1 MRSRPSHARG
11 FTLIETVV
19 ASSIGAI
26 VLVGCFA
33 VFAASSRM
41 DRAFNDRFERAA
53 DLNVAQ
59 LTMRRAMMA
68 LQMEENQSTRVTS
81 QGENT
86 EDLGPEPR
94 DRMILE
100 LDPGTQA
107 DKSGWIPQR
116 FEVVLATPP
125 IAMNLAPVSAG
136 WVRMLQTEDSLDF
149 SSPDGSGG
157 AMRSVFEL
165 RRTNEREGV
174 MLQTGL
180 IDSQM
185 YESMTGE
192 QPAFGERGSGADEP
206 AEGWTLWWRPILR
219 AEASALEYG
228 AVPYADNQGTTEE
241 IRTRLASAVPVAR
254 GIDRCRWQLFKG
266 DEMIDLYS
274 GKTMTDLPAYAVF
287 ELQML
292 SGQYATWMFE
302 VDWVLGDDPNAGTD
316 DSADPNN
323 DGEDPGNGNGGP
335 GNNNGNGNGNGR
347 PGGQLDRPQ
356 NQNFNLDGRED

>member
-1 MRSRPSHARG
+1 MRTNPINTRG

-19 ASSIGAI
+19 ASLIGAI
-26 VLVGCFA
+26 VLAGCFA

-41 DRAFNDRFERAA
+41 DRAFNARFEQAA
-53 DLNVAQ
+53 DLHVVQ
-59 LTMRRAMMA
+59 MTMRRAMLA

-100 LDPGTQA
+100 LDPGTLA
-107 DKSGWIPQR
+107 DESGWIPQR
-116 FEVVLATPP
+116 FEIVLATPP

-136 WVRMLQTEDSLDF
+136 WVRMLQSEDSLDF

-165 RRTNEREGV
+165 RRTNERESV

-180 IDSQM
+180 IDSLM

-192 QPAFGERGSGADEP
+192 APVFGERDFGFYEP
-206 AEGWTLWWRPILR
+206 APGWTLWWRPILR
-219 AEASALEYG
+219 DEASALEYG
-228 AVPYADNQGTTEE
+228 AVPFADNQGTTEE
-241 IRTRLASAVPVAR
+241 IRTRLASAIPVAR
-254 GIDRCRWQLFKG
+254 GIDRCRWQLYKG
-266 DEMIDLYS
+266 DEMVDLYN
-274 GKTMTDLPAYAVF
+274 GKTMTDLPAYAIF

-302 VDWVLGDDPNAGTD
+302 VDWVLGDDPNDGID
-316 DSADPNN
+316 DVDE
-323 DGEDPGNGNGGP
+323 EDDDTGG
-335 GNNNGNGNGNGR
+335 GNNGNSNDRPNGG
-347 PGGQLDRPQ
+347 LDRPQ
-356 NQNFNLDGRED
+356 NTNFNIGGED

>member
-1 MRSRPSHARG
+1 MRTNHSIHPHSRG

-19 ASSIGAI
+19 AMTIGGL
-26 VLVGCFA
+26 VLAGCFA

-41 DRAFNDRFERAA
+41 DRAFNDRFERTA
-53 DLNVAQ
+53 DLHVIQ
-59 LTMRRAMMA
+59 MTMRRAMMA
-68 LQMEENQSTRVTS
+68 LQMEENQSTRVTTEA
-81 QGENT
+81 ENT
-86 EDLGPEPR
+86 EDLGPDPR
-94 DRMILE
+94 DRLILE
-100 LDPGTQA
+100 LDPSSGA
-107 DKSGWIPQR
+107 DKSGWVPQR
-116 FEVVLATPP
+116 FELVLATPP

-136 WVRMLQTEDSLDF
+136 WVRLLQTEDSLDF

-165 RRTNEREGV
+165 RRTNEREAV

-185 YESMTGE
+185 YETMTGE
-192 QPAFGERGSGADEP
+192 EPSFGERDFGVYEP
-206 AEGWTLWWRPILR
+206 ADGWTLWWRPILR
-219 AEASALEYG
+219 VEASALEYG
-228 AVPYADNQGTTEE
+228 ALPYADNQGTTEE
-241 IRTRLASAVPVAR
+241 IRTRLASAVPVAH
-254 GIDRCRWQLFKG
+254 GIDRCRWQLYKG
-266 DEMIDLYS
+266 DEMVDLYS

-316 DSADPNN
+316 DSADPNG
-323 DGEDPGNGNGGP
+323 DGEDTG
-335 GNNNGNGNGNGR
+335 NGNGNGNNNGDGDGR

-356 NQNFNLDGRED
+356 NNNFNLDGREN